1 VRNNSAIPG
10 SSPTGIFSQPLPAD
24 LQEPDELRGSRP
36 VAFEEGEERV

>member
-10 SSPTGIFSQPLPAD
+10 SSPTGTFSQPHPTD

-36 VAFEEGEERV
+36 VL

>member
-10 SSPTGIFSQPLPAD
+10 SSPTGTFSQPLPTD

-36 VAFEEGEERV
+36 VL